1 MEVINGQVCISHA
14 ELTGRIITTANLN
27 NLVRRGQVR
36 QVQKGG
42 NGRTALFAVDSL
54 PLKWRTEVYKRYPDL
69 QEQADSREFM
79 DTIEPDGAAL
89 LFYQE
94 FAFDDGRHLP
104 EIKQVE
110 LSNNCAIMNAFRRCI
125 EDCQSKRSRS
135 GNKRIPLGEFWR
147 KAANSLEYLSDRFPN
162 SLPRSPRRLQ
172 MKFAEYLE
180 QGCVCFISGKYQNSN
195 SGKVVTEEQESVLAT
210 ILGHHNNL
218 DDVRVAD
225 YYNHVAREVG
235 WKEITPAAV
244 AVWRKKLDMVVSAG
258 RLGVSNFRN
267 NKEMQ
272 VKRSRPTAPFLMW
285 TLDGWT
291 VELLYQETKQTK
303 RGNVTTYT
311 NRLTIVVVLDPC
323 INYPIGYAVGTHE
336 NPELIKEALR
346 NAAVHSR
353 ELFGEMLRANQIQ
366 CDHYAFKALSPIYAV
381 MGDKLTPARVKNAKA
396 KPVEAYFNYLNT
408 TFCNRFNNWSGYG
421 VTTDPKKQPNSEAL
435 NKLRYQFPDE
445 QGVRRQ
451 IDEIMYLERMCKV
464 DKFRDMMKHLAPER
478 RLPLSREQY
487 LLNFGAE
494 TGYKNALEGCGLRPT
509 ILGVKRDYDC
519 FDLTFREHAATERWT
534 VKYDPDDLSEVLAVN
549 EDGTRRYMLTEKYV
563 QPMALAD
570 RKPGDYEQLERVQ
583 DFNKQMEQHTAKR
596 IALNYQ
602 RTEQL
607 IAATPA
613 LRGSIEDRLL
623 LTDSRGQHKDQR
635 SRKRLAA
642 ADIEAI
648 EVKTVEVPVIPQG
661 AAATDTSDYRAD
673 DYSIF

>member
-1 MEVINGQVCISHA
+1 
-14 ELTGRIITTANLN
+14 
-27 NLVRRGQVR
+27 
-36 QVQKGG
+36 
-42 NGRTALFAVDSL
+42 
-54 PLKWRTEVYKRYPDL
+54 
-69 QEQADSREFM
+69 
-79 DTIEPDGAAL
+79 
-89 LFYQE
+89 
-94 FAFDDGRHLP
+94 
-104 EIKQVE
+104 
-110 LSNNCAIMNAFRRCI
+110 
-125 EDCQSKRSRS
+125 
-135 GNKRIPLGEFWR
+135 
-147 KAANSLEYLSDRFPN
+147 
-162 SLPRSPRRLQ
+162 
-172 MKFAEYLE
+172 MKFAEYVE
-180 QGCVCFISGKYQNSN
+180 QGYVCFISGKYQNSN
-195 SGKVVTEEQESVLAT
+195 AGKVVTEDQESLLAT

-218 DDVRVAD
+218 SDVRVAE
-225 YYNHVAREVG
+225 YYNHAAREIG

-244 AVWRKKLDMVVSAG
+244 RVWREKMDVVVSAG

-291 VELLYQETKQTK
+291 VELLYQDTKQTK

-311 NRLTIVVVLDPC
+311 NRLTMVVVLDPC
-323 INYPIGYAVGTHE
+323 NDYPIGYAVGTHE
-336 NPELIKEALR
+336 CPELIKEALR
-346 NAAVHSR
+346 NAAIHSR

-366 CDHYAFKALSPIYAV
+366 CDHYAFKAMSPLYAV
-381 MGDKLTPARVKNAKA
+381 MGEKLTPARVKNAKA
-396 KPVEAYFNYLNT
+396 KRVESYFNYINT

-435 NKLRYQFPDE
+435 NQLRHRFPDE
-445 QGVRRQ
+445 QGVRKQ
-451 IDEIMYLERMCKV
+451 IDEIMYLERMSKV
-464 DKFRDMMKHLAPER
+464 DKFRELMQNLAPER

-494 TGYKNALEGCGLRPT
+494 TGFKNALEGCGLRPT

-519 FDLTFREHAATERWT
+519 FDLTFREHAAERWT

-549 EDGTRRYMLTEKYV
+549 DDGTRRYMLTEKYV

-570 RKPGDYEQLERVQ
+570 RKPGDYEQLERVNN
-583 DFNKQMEQHTAKR
+583 FNKELEKQTAER
-596 IALNYQ
+596 IAAHYQ

-607 IAATPA
+607 IASTPA

-635 SRKRLAA
+635 SRKRLAVEEV
-642 ADIEAI
+642 EALEI
-648 EVKTVEVPVIPQG
+648 KTVEVPVIPQG

>member
-1 MEVINGQVCISHA
+1 METINGQICISHA

-27 NLVRRGQVR
+27 ALVRKGQVQ
-36 QVQKGG
+36 QVRKGG
-42 NGRTALFAVDSL
+42 NGRTALFVVDSL
-54 PLKWRTEVYKRYPDL
+54 PLKWRTEVYRRYPDL
-69 QEQADSREFM
+69 QEQADSKEFM

-89 LFYQE
+89 LFYQ
-94 FAFDDGRHLP
+94 DYKLPDGRNLP
-104 EIKQVE
+104 ELKQVE

-135 GNKRIPLGEFWR
+135 GNKRVPLGEFWR
-147 KAANSLEYLSDRFPN
+147 KAANSLEYLADRFPH
-162 SLPRSPRRLQ
+162 SLPRSARRLQ
-172 MKFAEYLE
+172 MKFAEYVE
-180 QGCVCFISGKYQNSN
+180 QGYVCFISGKYQNSN
-195 SGKVVTEEQESVLAT
+195 AGKVVTEDQESLLAT

-218 DDVRVAD
+218 SDVRVAE
-225 YYNHVAREVG
+225 YYNHAAREIG

-244 AVWRKKLDMVVSAG
+244 RVWREKMDVVVSAG

-291 VELLYQETKQTK
+291 VELLYQDTKQTK

-311 NRLTIVVVLDPC
+311 NRLTMVVVLDPC
-323 INYPIGYAVGTHE
+323 NDYPIGYAVGTHE
-336 NPELIKEALR
+336 CPELIKEALR
-346 NAAVHSR
+346 NAAIHSR

-366 CDHYAFKALSPIYAV
+366 CDHYAFKAMSPLYAV
-381 MGDKLTPARVKNAKA
+381 MGEKLTPARVKNAKA
-396 KPVEAYFNYLNT
+396 KRVESYFNYINT

-435 NKLRYQFPDE
+435 NQLRHRFPDE
-445 QGVRRQ
+445 QGVRKQ
-451 IDEIMYLERMCKV
+451 IDEIMYLERMSKV
-464 DKFRDMMKHLAPER
+464 DKFRELMQNLAPER

-494 TGYKNALEGCGLRPT
+494 TGFKNALEGCGLRPT

-519 FDLTFREHAATERWT
+519 FDLTFREHAAERWT

-549 EDGTRRYMLTEKYV
+549 DDGTRRYMLTEKYV

-570 RKPGDYEQLERVQ
+570 RKPGDYEQLERVNN
-583 DFNKQMEQHTAKR
+583 FNKELEKQTAER
-596 IALNYQ
+596 IAAHYQ

-607 IAATPA
+607 IASTPA

-635 SRKRLAA
+635 SRKRLAVEEV
-642 ADIEAI
+642 EALEI
-648 EVKTVEVPVIPQG
+648 KTVEVPVIPQG
-661 AAATDTSDYRAD
+661 AAATDTSDYRTD

>member
-172 MKFAEYLE
+172 MKFSEYLE

-435 NKLRYQFPDE
+435 NKLRHQFPDE
-445 QGVRRQ
+445 QGVRGQ

-661 AAATDTSDYRAD
+661 AAATDTSDYRTD